1 MKTWKVQ
8 LDIVENKKNIQNE
21 FYFCADDFW
30 EANKKVLEVIQ
41 MKKIKVKFCRITEVY
56 Q

>member
-8 LDIVENKKNIQNE
+8 LDIVENKKNIENE
-21 FYFCADDFW
+21 FYLSAVDFW

-41 MKKIKVKFCRITEVY
+41 TNKIKVKFARITEVY